1 VPCANARQ
9 LDESAFFSNMALD
22 TGANLIDLAAEAKV
36 FNF

>member
-9 LDESAFFSNMALD
+9 VDEAKFYTNMALD
-22 TGANLIDLAAEAKV
+22 TGANLIDMAAEAKV